1 MIINTAYDYDKMK
14 HIELCTQLDVPDNVA
29 KGIVQT
35 FLNKLDYKE
44 RQQWIAENIKVK
56 TEITEE
62 EL

>member
-14 HIELCTQLDVPDNVA
+14 QIELCAQLDVPDKVV
-29 KGIVQT
+29 KGIVYN
-35 FLNKLDYKE
+35 FLNNLDYKE
-44 RQQWIAENIKVK
+44 RQQWIAENIKIQ